1 MSQCENDFYK
11 TCLSLVC
18 YFIILIVLTATSN
31 CISRLTLTST
41 TNQIYTL
48 FRMFEVATQ
57 YNAIFRAQTNAPE
70 GSASLLSMWISRRVH
85 SFLQMLS
92 VQLSRMEDSAVL
104 RDALEA
110 SVFFSTSMGRLGA
123 DFTAQLPQLFEP
135 KMLSLVEQ
143 AWKDGPQQLEET
155 LKVCRDAGI
164 AAPLVSHN
172 VPPDAASAATSQE
185 GQPLPP
191 PRSLM
196 AFPPLARVVN
206 AILNGLNYLRRCL
219 LPGIFSQ
226 LRTLL
231 EKLVVDMHGILIAN
245 EKAVN
250 APGLRGEKKE
260 LREAAAQMRSMFS
273 NIVEPFLRGS
283 LEMALGNFEGAEQY
297 YQELRKL
304 EEEENKPAE
313 GEDEESKA
321 DERKQEENLEPE
333 EAVKEGTP
341 ASGTETAALDNAE
354 PELADEGAGW
364 VEEDPFQNED

>member
-1 MSQCENDFYK
+1 
-11 TCLSLVC
+11 
-18 YFIILIVLTATSN
+18 
-31 CISRLTLTST
+31 
-41 TNQIYTL
+41 
-48 FRMFEVATQ
+48 MFEVATQ
-57 YNAIFRAQTNAPE
+57 YNAIFRAQTNAPD

-135 KMLSLVEQ
+135 KMFSLVEQ
-143 AWKDGPQQLEET
+143 SWKEGPQQLEET

-172 VPPDAASAATSQE
+172 VPMDATSSASTPE
-185 GQPLPP
+185 GQPMPP

-206 AILNGLNYLRRCL
+206 AILNGLNDLRRCL

-226 LRTLL
+226 LRALL
-231 EKLVVDMHGILIAN
+231 EKFTVGIRGTLTAN

-260 LREAAAQMRSMFS
+260 LREAASQMRTTFTSV
-273 NIVEPFLRGS
+273 VEPFLRGS
-283 LEMALGNFEGAEQY
+283 LEMALGNFQGAEQQ
-297 YQELRKL
+297 YQLLRKL
-304 EEEENKPAE
+304 EEEEAKEEEKQEEETKAAEEGGQADTDADGVEAPPAE
-313 GEDEESKA
+313 GVAPVPTGTLEVASEVPPAVDDADLVAA
-321 DERKQEENLEPE
+321 DE
-333 EAVKEGTP
+333 AEGW
-341 ASGTETAALDNAE
+341 AE
-354 PELADEGAGW
+354 DDPFN
-364 VEEDPFQNED
+364 EED